1 MARILIA
8 DDDEEAIEIVRA
20 ALEDRGHIVGGVGGG
35 ATVRSIVEFK
45 QPDLVILDCA
55 MPDVSGVDA
64 LREIRNSYTAF
75 DTPVLMLTARKS
87 DADEAIARM
96 AGADD
101 YLRKPIDPD
110 QLVSR
115 VEALIERRRAAR
127 ALAAAAANRR

>member
-8 DDDEEAIEIVRA
+8 DDDEQAIEIVRA
-20 ALEDRGHIVGGVGGG
+20 ALEERGHIVGALGDGEGVKR
-35 ATVRSIVEFK
+35 VVEFK

-55 MPDVSGVDA
+55 MPQLSGVEA
-64 LREIRNSYTAF
+64 LREIRNSLTVF

-87 DADEAIARM
+87 DSDESIAMM

-115 VEALIERRRAAR
+115 VEALLERHRIEKIKGAAGGGR
-127 ALAAAAANRR
+127 